1 MAKKPVASDLT
12 RPMQQW
18 INEPKQFNRPYR
30 VTCRSGLTRT
40 LHALPCLNMR
50 IIASFLTLL
59 SFLGCK
65 PNPSVPKQAG
75 VSTALTYPVL
85 LIGQSSLDVRDSED
99 ALISV
104 PGASSLNLVER
115 LLLDSQ
121 GRLFKV
127 TRAAVVEGSSSI
139 MLDMGT
145 SRRRYFVEVA
155 EQNRPSWPQIEELVL
170 DQVRSR
176 SSVWAGDGRAVA
188 RVRALRDVGELI
200 DASRES
206 WNWTR

>member
-1 MAKKPVASDLT
+1 MRRIA
-12 RPMQQW
+12 
-18 INEPKQFNRPYR
+18 
-30 VTCRSGLTRT
+30 
-40 LHALPCLNMR
+40 ALL
-50 IIASFLTLL
+50 SLL
-59 SFLGCK
+59 SFFSCK

-99 ALISV
+99 ALVSI
-104 PGASSLNLVER
+104 PGASSVNLVER

-121 GRLFKV
+121 GQLFKV
-127 TRAAVVEGSSSI
+127 TRATVVEGSSSI
-139 MLDMGT
+139 MADMGT

-155 EQNRPSWPQIEELVL
+155 EQNRPSWPQIQERVL
-170 DQVRSR
+170 EQVRSG
-176 SSVWAGDGRAVA
+176 SSVWAGNARAVA
-188 RVRALRDVGELI
+188 RVRALRGVGELI